1 MERTGLGPG
10 IKLGR
15 LKDWL
20 FRIQIESGYTD
31 LSQME
36 TALCT
41 IPWASGDPKEWPRPS
56 WP

>member
-1 MERTGLGPG
+1 MQRTGLSPG

-20 FRIQIESGYTD
+20 FRIQIERGYEN
-31 LSQME
+31 LEQME

-41 IPWASGDPKEWPRPS
+41 IPWQNGDPKLWPRPN

>member
-1 MERTGLGPG
+1 MEKTGLGPG

-20 FRIQIESGYTD
+20 FRIQIERGYTEV
-31 LSQME
+31 SQIE

-41 IPWASGDPKEWPRPS
+41 TSWTHGDPKEWPKPK